1 VRDTERGCHGTERQ
15 AGRFT
20 DATSVS
26 GQRQVSAGAGL
37 LEERIDAA
45 RQILFHLLKV
55 IRFSSTLP
63 KSVQRLAGVVNGMPL
78 QKVAILCTVGEWL
91 VNAFSLAST

>member
-1 VRDTERGCHGTERQ
+1 MRRL
-15 AGRFT
+15 
-20 DATSVS
+20 
-26 GQRQVSAGAGL
+26 SAGNGKFL
-37 LEERIDAA
+37 RERACSRSASTPLDN
-45 RQILFHLLKV
+45 LFHLLKV
-55 IRFSSTLP
+55 IWFSSTLP